1 MNRLACV
8 IIMAAGLSQAAA
20 KSTST
25 VFVQAGAP
33 VSKAARSVGVARSV
47 GQSANMSARE
57 KRRALHVRMERLR
70 AEIAKAD
77 RQLADARD
85 DRERAGCRLRLDS
98 LRARMIVLLK
108 MDALAGRRTPLKR

>member
-1 MNRLACV
+1 
-8 IIMAAGLSQAAA
+8 
-20 KSTST
+20 
-25 VFVQAGAP
+25 
-33 VSKAARSVGVARSV
+33 
-47 GQSANMSARE
+47 
-57 KRRALHVRMERLR
+57 MERLR